1 MKSVLEF
8 IRETREALLPYH
20 QQVEQHPFLAA
31 LEKGQVER
39 DALRAFAGSQQN
51 IITSDL
57 RSVAL
62 LLSRHGHLESRQ
74 ILSDILAG
82 EVSALHSL
90 QHFAAE
96 IAMTKRDLDEFET
109 IPAAHAYC
117 AYVAQ
122 IALYGSDADLIGAFT
137 INYTSWGG
145 ACGRMSKALKEQYQL
160 SDRAVSFFD
169 LFAGIPPMDTEAEK
183 VIKAS
188 LERGVTFQQIKQ
200 SARMLQGYEVLFWD
214 AMAEAAGIEST

>member
-8 IRETREALLPYH
+8 IRETREELLPWH
-20 QQVEQHPFLAA
+20 QKVENHPFLAA

-57 RSVAL
+57 RSVAM
-62 LLSRHGHLESRQ
+62 LLSRHGHLPSRK

-82 EVSALHSL
+82 EVSALESL

-96 IAMTKRDLDEFET
+96 IAMTKRDLAEFET
-109 IPAAHAYC
+109 IPGAHAYC

-122 IALYGSDADLIGAFT
+122 IAAYKSDADLIGAFC

-145 ACGRMSKALKEQYQL
+145 ACGRMSAALKSQYQI
-160 SDRAVSFFD
+160 SDRGVSFFD
-169 LFAGIPPMDTEAEK
+169 LFAGIPQMDTDAEK
-183 VIKAS
+183 VIEAAR
-188 LERGVTFQQIKQ
+188 ERGVSLAQIKQ
-200 SARMLQGYEVLFWD
+200 SARMLQGYEVMFWD
-214 AMAEAAGIEST
+214 AMAEAAGITPS